1 MRSIRFLLGLALAV
15 ASFGASAASAQTV
28 SVYAGGSSQGIAVG
42 PGEEVFFSN
51 SVGDAVSRIPQGGG
65 SATTY
70 VTNQLYSPLDVF
82 RSPTGDLYVTY
93 DALGR
98 VVRYTAGCVTPCT
111 GTIYGNSSAANWT
124 TMDPA
129 GNLYVSSYG
138 FGTVARFDAGCVA
151 PCPRTTFATGLGA
164 GSAGLV
170 TDAAGNLY
178 LARGNGTV
186 LRFAAGCA
194 APCTPTVYA
203 SGLSS
208 GIRGITLGEGGS
220 FYLTDIT
227 TPSILRLPAGGGA
240 ATTYAVLPVDSLP
253 RDLERA
259 ASGVIYVAGENA
271 VYAVSPP
278 APAPVPTLTE
288 WAMILFGL
296 VLAGGAVMAIQRRE
310 PAVQGRSAL

>member
-1 MRSIRFLLGLALAV
+1 MGSIRFLLGLALAV

-51 SVGDAVSRIPQGGG
+51 FTGDAASRVPPGGG
-65 SATTY
+65 TPTTY
-70 VTNQLYSPLDVF
+70 VANALQSPLDVF
-82 RSPTGDLYVTY
+82 RSPAGALYVTY
-93 DALGR
+93 EQGSR
-98 VVRYTAGCVTPCT
+98 VVRYADGCVTPCA
-111 GTIYGNSSAANWT
+111 GTVVGNPAAPTCT
-124 TMDPA
+124 TMDAA
-129 GNLYVSSYG
+129 GNLYVASFNAG
-138 FGTVARFDAGCVA
+138 DVTRFDAGCVA
-151 PCPRTTFATGLGA
+151 SCAPTNFATGLGA

-178 LARGNGTV
+178 LARDNGSV
-186 LRFAAGCA
+186 LRFAAGCV
-194 APCTPTVYA
+194 APCTATVYA

-220 FYLTDIT
+220 FYLTDTT

-240 ATTYAVLPVDSLP
+240 ATTYAVLPVGSVP

-296 VLAGGAVMAIQRRE
+296 VLAGGAVMAIHRRE
-310 PAVQGRSAL
+310 QAV